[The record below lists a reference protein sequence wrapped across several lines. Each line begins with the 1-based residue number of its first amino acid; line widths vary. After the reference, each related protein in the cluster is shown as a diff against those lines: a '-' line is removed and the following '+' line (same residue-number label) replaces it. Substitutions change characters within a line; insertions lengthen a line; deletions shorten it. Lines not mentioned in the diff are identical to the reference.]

1 MARTGRPT
9 KEEQRTRKAANV
21 PTRLLYSTKEAC
33 VLLNCGPKFLREQI
47 DAGLLRYVPRGNYHY
62 VSAQALQDYLI
73 NQECQC
79 EYKE

>member
-33 VLLNCGPKFLREQI
+33 LLLNCGPKFLREQI
-47 DAGLLRYVPRGNYHY
+47 DAGLLRY